1 MDRENKIEKELY
13 GLQHIA
19 FIMDGN
25 GRWAT
30 SRGKPREYG
39 HQQGARTFRNVV
51 KYCRNIG
58 IKYITVYAFSTEN
71 WKRPQKEV
79 ASILKL
85 LDNYLTEC
93 NKKMDEYNV
102 SFRFIGNI
110 DVLDDKLKSKIQ
122 KIVELSNGRDTV
134 LNIAINYGGRDEIV
148 NAVNKLLKNGIKEIT
163 KDDIDNALYTKGC
176 PDPDLIVRTGGEFR
190 LSNFLLWQAS
200 YSEFYSTDVLWPD
213 FDSDDVNDAIE
224 EYGRR
229 HRRFGGV

>member
-1 MDRENKIEKELY
+1 MDHKNKMEKELY
-13 GLQHIA
+13 GLQHVA

-30 SRGKPREYG
+30 LRGKPREYG
-39 HQQGARTFRNVV
+39 HQQGARAFRNIV
-51 KYCRNIG
+51 KYCRDIG

-71 WKRPQKEV
+71 WKRPKKEV
-79 ASILKL
+79 DSILKL

-102 SFRFIGNI
+102 SFRFIGNT

-122 KIVELSNGRDTV
+122 KIVELSDGRDTI

-148 NAVNKLLKNGIKEIT
+148 YAVNKLLKNGVKEISS
-163 KDDIDNALYTKGC
+163 DDINNSLYTAGC
-176 PDPDLIVRTGGEFR
+176 PDPDLIIRTGGEAR

-200 YSEFYSTDVLWPD
+200 YSEFYRTDVLWPD
-213 FDSDDVNDAIE
+213 FGPDDVNIAIE